1 MEYFKNLGVLFTSG
15 GREEQKIDRLIGAA
29 VTVHCCEARA
39 EHKSKTIDLSFALR
53 PNFHL
58 WSQALCCHK
67 NSDHKYK

>member
-15 GREEQKIDRLIGAA
+15 GREEQKFGKLIGAA

-58 WSQALCCHK
+58 WSQALDCHK
-67 NSDHKYK
+67 H